1 MADQTVSKPK
11 RRPWLPRDLA
21 HRIEA
26 VGAGLMFGFFRL
38 LPVDAASAVGGW
50 LGRLVGPRL
59 GVTKRAQINL
69 QRALPYL
76 GDAEARLVMRGM
88 WDNLGRVIAEYPHLE
103 EFKVYGNDGRI
114 EFVGDDIL
122 DPVIA
127 SGKSAIFISAHYGN
141 WEIATMAATQRG
153 LDVAEI
159 YRAANNPWIDRLIAS
174 YRGSVGSEL
183 IPKGVVAARRSI
195 AAVRD
200 GRHLALLVDQKMND
214 GIPVRFFGRDAM
226 TAPAVA
232 QLALRFDCAI
242 MPARVERLTGA
253 RFRIVLSPPIPVN
266 KTGDRHADTLAIMTA
281 VNAEIESWIHA
292 RPEMWLWLHRRWPD

>member
-103 EFKVYGNDGRI
+103 EFKVYGDDGRI

-153 LDVAEI
+153 LDVAEV

-183 IPKGVVAARRSI
+183 IPKGVVAARPSI
-195 AAVRD
+195 PAVRD

-226 TAPAVA
+226 TAPPVA

-253 RFRIVLSPPIPVN
+253 RFRIVMSPPIAATR
-266 KTGDRHADTLAIMTA
+266 TGNRHADLLAIMTA
-281 VNAEIESWIHA
+281 VNAEIESWIRA
-292 RPEMWLWLHRRWPD
+292 RPEMWLWLHRRWPG

>member
-1 MADQTVSKPK
+1 MADQSVPKPR

-21 HRIEA
+21 HRVEA
-26 VGAGLMFGFFRL
+26 VGAGLMFGLFRL
-38 LPVDAASAVGGW
+38 LPLDAASAVGGW

-69 QRALPYL
+69 QRALPHL
-76 GDAEARLVMRGM
+76 DPAEARLVMRDM

-122 DPVIA
+122 DPVVA

-153 LDVAEI
+153 LDVAEV

-195 AAVRD
+195 AAIRD

-214 GIPVRFFGRDAM
+214 GIPVPFFDRDAM

-242 MPARVERLTGA
+242 MPARVERLNGA
-253 RFRIVLSPPIPVN
+253 RFRIVMSPPIAVTR
-266 KTGDRHADTLAIMTA
+266 TGDRHADTLAIMTA

>member
-1 MADQTVSKPK
+1 MAEPATPAHRRRLALK
-11 RRPWLPRDLA
+11 RDIA

-26 VGAGLMFGFFRL
+26 IGAGVMFGFFRL
-38 LPVDAASAVGGW
+38 LPLDAASA
-50 LGRLVGPRL
+50 LG
-59 GVTKRAQINL
+59 
-69 QRALPYL
+69 
-76 GDAEARLVMRGM
+76 
-88 WDNLGRVIAEYPHLE
+88 DNLGRVVAEYPHRQ
-103 EFKVYGNDGRI
+103 EFKVYGKDGRI

-122 DPVIA
+122 DPVVA
-127 SGKSAIFISAHYGN
+127 SGKSAIFVSAHYGN

-153 LDVAEI
+153 LDVAEV

-183 IPKGVVAARRSI
+183 IPKGMVAARRSI
-195 AAVRD
+195 AAIRD

-214 GIPVRFFGRDAM
+214 GIPVAFFGRDAM

-242 MPARVERLTGA
+242 MPARVERLNGA
-253 RFRIVLSPPIPVN
+253 RFRIVMSPPIAVTR
-266 KTGDRHADTLAIMTA
+266 TGDRHADLLAIMTA
-281 VNAEIESWIHA
+281 VNAEIESWIRA

>member
-153 LDVAEI
+153 LDVAEV

>member
-1 MADQTVSKPK
+1 MADQTVPKPR

-26 VGAGLMFGFFRL
+26 VGAGLMFGLFRL
-38 LPVDAASAVGGW
+38 LPLDAASAVGGW

-69 QRALPYL
+69 QRALPHL
-76 GDAEARLVMRGM
+76 DPAEARLVMRGM

-122 DPVIA
+122 DPVVA

-153 LDVAEI
+153 LDVAEV

-195 AAVRD
+195 AAIRD

-214 GIPVRFFGRDAM
+214 GIPVPFFDRDAM

-242 MPARVERLTGA
+242 MPARVERLNGA
-253 RFRIVLSPPIPVN
+253 RFRIVMSPPIAVTR
-266 KTGDRHADTLAIMTA
+266 TGDRHADLLAIMTS
-281 VNAEIESWIHA
+281 VNAEIESWIRA
-292 RPEMWLWLHRRWPD
+292 RPEMWLWLHRRWPE

>member
-1 MADQTVSKPK
+1 MADPALLPQG
-11 RRPWLPRDLA
+11 RPALPRDIV

-26 VGAGLMFGFFRL
+26 IGAAAMFGLFRL
-38 LPVDAASAVGGW
+38 LPLDAASAVGGF

-59 GVTKRAQINL
+59 GVTKRAAINL
-69 QRALPYL
+69 RRALPEL
-76 GDAEARLVMRGM
+76 DATAARRVMRGM
-88 WDNLGRVIAEYPHLE
+88 WDNLGRVIAEYPHLA
-103 EFKVYGNDGRI
+103 EFKVYAGDGRI
-114 EFVGDDIL
+114 EFVGDDIIEPIL
-122 DPVIA
+122 A
-127 SGKSAIFISAHYGN
+127 TGKSAIFISAHYGN

-174 YRGSVGSEL
+174 YRDNVGSEL
-183 IPKGVVAARRSI
+183 IPKGMIAARRSI

-200 GRHLALLVDQKMND
+200 GRHLAVLVDQKMND
-214 GIPVRFFGRDAM
+214 GIKVPFFGRDAM

-242 MPARVERLTGA
+242 VPARVERRRGA
-253 RFRIVLSPPIPVN
+253 RFRIVLSPPITVTR
-266 KTGDRHADTLAIMTA
+266 TGDRHADTEAIMIA
-281 VNAEIESWIHA
+281 VNAEIERWVRA